1 MSTSALI
8 PGNPPNGQETT
19 KYFLP
24 MDKYRK
30 FETDRLLLR
39 PTVVEDTPLILEM
52 LNMPKWLKFIG
63 DRNVKTLEEARSYI
77 ETRMLP
83 QLERL
88 GYSNYTLVRQSEGI
102 LIGTCGLYDRE
113 GLEGIDI
120 GFALLPQFEGQGYGF
135 EAAERIKKAAFE
147 EFGINQLQGITSQ
160 ENIASQTL
168 LRKLGFKQIGTT
180 RLPDEKE
187 DLFLFKTQTS

>member
-1 MSTSALI
+1 
-8 PGNPPNGQETT
+8 
-19 KYFLP
+19 
-24 MDKYRK
+24 MDDFRN
-30 FETDRLLLR
+30 FETERLLLR
-39 PTVVEDTPLILEM
+39 PTGLEDAELVLEL

-63 DRNVKTLEEARSYI
+63 DRKVKTLEEAREYI
-77 ETRMLP
+77 K
-83 QLERL
+83 
-88 GYSNYTLVRQSEGI
+88 NTLVKKSDGI

-147 EFGINQLQGITSQ
+147 DFGIDQLQGITSQ

-180 RLPDEKE
+180 RLPNEKE
-187 DLFLFKTQTS
+187 DLFLFKTQTP

>member
-1 MSTSALI
+1 
-8 PGNPPNGQETT
+8 
-19 KYFLP
+19 
-24 MDKYRK
+24 MDEFRN
-30 FETDRLLLR
+30 FETGRLLFR
-39 PTVVEDTPLILEM
+39 PTGLEDAELVLEL

-63 DRNVKTLEEARSYI
+63 DRNVKTLEEAREYI
-77 ETRMLP
+77 KNRMLT

-88 GYSNYTLVRQSEGI
+88 GYSNYTLVKKSDGI

-147 EFGINQLQGITSQ
+147 DFGIDQLQGITSQ

-168 LRKLGFKQIGTT
+168 LRRLGFKQIGTT
-180 RLPDEKE
+180 RLPNEKE
-187 DLFLFKTQTS
+187 DLFLFKTQTP

>member
-1 MSTSALI
+1 
-8 PGNPPNGQETT
+8 
-19 KYFLP
+19 

-39 PTVVEDTPLILEM
+39 PTVVEDAPLILEM

-88 GYSNYTLVRQSEGI
+88 GYSNYTLVRQPDGI